1 MDLITGGISGADLQ
15 TGYIGPFVGAPAV
28 VSVDS
33 DNAVNQYQLVF
44 VDVSGFTE
52 SISSVTLNGV
62 DCVVTENDP
71 TDDQIQVRVPGTLA
85 TGTYT
90 MVVSGATETA
100 TITGVDYT
108 QIAPFTSPVGD
119 VDSNS
124 GFSSPIKITPGTFHW
139 IESGPSNGTLDSARA
154 EAEGLWAND
163 ITDIYTPN
171 VGFTGEDFI
180 VFGLLF
186 DDGTT
191 DTITATITVEAQV
204 DTDPDAFTVDPL
216 TNQALDQWV
225 EFPAIEVTG
234 IDAGEE
240 IAVSVTGTDV
250 QYAVDA
256 GAGFAGFTAATT
268 NVQLGYLVKPR
279 IRTANGFEVE
289 RTGSLA
295 IGSQSSSLS
304 ATTRAAVLPTL
315 DSALPDLN
323 LGQGDAVSVDLDN
336 YFSGASSYGLSGLPS
351 NSGLEFDG
359 SVLSGTTNVDDI
371 EASPFTLVATAYSS
385 DGSIQDSFD
394 VTVIDD
400 IAPAVTINP
409 LTTLDTTPVA
419 SGSAG
424 DATSLTL
431 DVEGVDVTHSSTYSP
446 TISSGSWTQQLN
458 ELAIGTYTMTA
469 TGVDDAGNETVVSAT
484 LKVVEQIATS
494 PRGLF
499 QPLFRSLTGSVN
511 QTLFR

>member
-1 MDLITGGISGADLQ
+1 MELITGGISGAYLQ

-33 DNAVNQYQLVF
+33 DNAVNQYQLVL
-44 VDVSGFTE
+44 VDVSGFSE

-62 DCVVTENDP
+62 ACVVAENDP
-71 TDDQIQVRVPGTLA
+71 SDDQIQVRIPGTLA
-85 TGTYT
+85 TGTYS

-100 TITGVDYT
+100 TITGISYT
-108 QIAPFTSPVGD
+108 QTHPYSSPVGS

-124 GFSSPIKITPGTFHW
+124 LFSSPVLITAGTYHR
-139 IESGPSNGTLDSARA
+139 IVSGPSNGTLDAATA
-154 EAEGLWAND
+154 EADDLWGND
-163 ITDIYTPN
+163 VADIYTPAA
-171 VGFTGEDFI
+171 GFTGEDTVAI
-180 VFGLLF
+180 EVLF
-186 DDGTT
+186 DDGTK

-204 DTDPDAFTVDPL
+204 DTDPDSFTVDPL

-240 IAVSVTGTDV
+240 ISVSVTGTDV

-289 RTGSLA
+289 RTGSIA
-295 IGSQSSSLS
+295 IGSQSSGLS

-336 YFSGASSYGLSGLPS
+336 YFSGASSYGLSGLPA

-371 EASPFTLVATAYSS
+371 EASPFTLVATAYSA

-394 VTVIDD
+394 VTVVDD
-400 IAPAVTINP
+400 IAPAVTVNP

-431 DVEGVDVTHSSTYSP
+431 VVEGVDVTHSSTYSP
-446 TISSGSWTQQLN
+446 IISSGSWIQQLN
-458 ELAIGTYTMTA
+458 QLAIGTYTMTA